1 MLMLDVYRYPEF
13 IWDTVAV
20 NGDAGSSQLIVDEVT
35 FNFKPPSPEFIW
47 ATVATNGDTGISQR
61 VFNEVTQILN
71 LEALYFS
78 GSPWPLTVTLNLATS
93 FDN

>member
-1 MLMLDVYRYPEF
+1 MLDVYRCPEF

-20 NGDAGSSQLIVDEVT
+20 NGDARSIQFVVDEVT
-35 FNFKPPSPEFIW
+35 FNFKLPSLEFIW
-47 ATVATNGDTGISQR
+47 ATMAANGNARISQR
-61 VFNEVTQILN
+61 VFNEITEILN

-78 GSPWPLTVTLNLATS
+78 SSPWPLIATLNLATS